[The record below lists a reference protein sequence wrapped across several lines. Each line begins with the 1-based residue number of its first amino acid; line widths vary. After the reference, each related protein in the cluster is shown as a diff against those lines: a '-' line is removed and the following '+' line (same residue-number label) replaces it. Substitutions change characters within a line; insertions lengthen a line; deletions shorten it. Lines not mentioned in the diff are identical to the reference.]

1 MADPRARSHVHTE
14 HDEREK
20 EAGPS
25 NGERPGDMTTQR
37 AILLV
42 LFVSLSAYANSLGN
56 GFAYD
61 DTQIVAGNP
70 VVTTPLLGE
79 ALFGP
84 YWAGVREGAGLYRPV
99 VVTSFALEWQAF
111 GGSPMAF
118 HAMNLLVHAGV
129 SVVLLMLLVSF
140 VPLVPALVGTLLF
153 AVHPLHVEAVA
164 NVVGRSELYAAGGVL
179 LACHVYLA
187 GADWTGARRGVRL
200 FAIAVLYLLAL
211 GSKEIAVTLPGVLV
225 LLELLRLSDV
235 PTRVRLR
242 RGLPVYVSLTAIL
255 AAYMV
260 LRTAV
265 LGTLVGE
272 AAAASLHGLSDG
284 ERVLTALSVWPEYM
298 RLLLFPL
305 DLVADYAPAV
315 IVTSRGVTPEVVAGV
330 GVIVG
335 LTVLA
340 WLMRERTP
348 MVTLGIA
355 WFVVTVLPVSNL
367 IIPAGM
373 LLAERTL
380 YLPSV
385 GLSIVVAGLV
395 ARFLSTFAR
404 TRVVAP
410 ALALVVGAL
419 LFVRTVLRNPTWLD
433 TYTVFNT
440 LAVEHPESYV
450 ALRARGGGLA
460 RAGDVAGAREAYETA
475 VALVPMHYAMLIEV
489 AQFYGSR
496 GQFAR
501 AEELLVQAVR
511 VSPGQAQ
518 AYRLL
523 SEYMIRQSRGR
534 DGHRIALT
542 GLARHGPEPNLW
554 ALVSESYVAK
564 GDLEGAARA
573 RIAALGQAP
582 ASSRDWGRLADIYQA
597 MGRPDEAAEARRR
610 QSAPGP
616 S

>member
-1 MADPRARSHVHTE
+1 
-14 HDEREK
+14 
-20 EAGPS
+20 
-25 NGERPGDMTTQR
+25 
-37 AILLV
+37 
-42 LFVSLSAYANSLGN
+42 
-56 GFAYD
+56 
-61 DTQIVAGNP
+61 
-70 VVTTPLLGE
+70 
-79 ALFGP
+79 
-84 YWAGVREGAGLYRPV
+84 
-99 VVTSFALEWQAF
+99 
-111 GGSPMAF
+111 
-118 HAMNLLVHAGV
+118 
-129 SVVLLMLLVSF
+129 
-140 VPLVPALVGTLLF
+140 
-153 AVHPLHVEAVA
+153 
-164 NVVGRSELYAAGGVL
+164 
-179 LACHVYLA
+179 
-187 GADWTGARRGVRL
+187 
-200 FAIAVLYLLAL
+200 
-211 GSKEIAVTLPGVLV
+211 
-225 LLELLRLSDV
+225 
-235 PTRVRLR
+235 
-242 RGLPVYVSLTAIL
+242 
-255 AAYMV
+255 
-260 LRTAV
+260 
-265 LGTLVGE
+265 
-272 AAAASLHGLSDG
+272 LHGLSDG

-315 IVTSRGVTPEVVAGV
+315 IVTSRGVTPEVVAGI
-330 GVIVG
+330 GVIMG

-340 WLMRERTP
+340 WLMQERTP

-450 ALRARGGGLA
+450 ALRARAGGLA

-597 MGRPDEAAEARRR
+597 MGRPEEAAEARRR
-610 QSAPGP
+610 QSASGP

>member
-1 MADPRARSHVHTE
+1 
-14 HDEREK
+14 
-20 EAGPS
+20 
-25 NGERPGDMTTQR
+25 
-37 AILLV
+37 
-42 LFVSLSAYANSLGN
+42 
-56 GFAYD
+56 
-61 DTQIVAGNP
+61 
-70 VVTTPLLGE
+70 
-79 ALFGP
+79 
-84 YWAGVREGAGLYRPV
+84 
-99 VVTSFALEWQAF
+99 
-111 GGSPMAF
+111 
-118 HAMNLLVHAGV
+118 
-129 SVVLLMLLVSF
+129 
-140 VPLVPALVGTLLF
+140 
-153 AVHPLHVEAVA
+153 
-164 NVVGRSELYAAGGVL
+164 
-179 LACHVYLA
+179 
-187 GADWTGARRGVRL
+187 
-200 FAIAVLYLLAL
+200 
-211 GSKEIAVTLPGVLV
+211 
-225 LLELLRLSDV
+225 
-235 PTRVRLR
+235 
-242 RGLPVYVSLTAIL
+242 
-255 AAYMV
+255 
-260 LRTAV
+260 V

-305 DLVADYAPAV
+305 DLVADYGPAV
-315 IVTSRGVTPEVVAGV
+315 IVTSRGATPEVVAGI

-395 ARFLSTFAR
+395 TRWAQPHRWVVRSRSVSAR

-496 GQFAR
+496 GQFGR

-542 GLARHGPEPNLW
+542 GLARYGPEPNLW

-597 MGRPDEAAEARRR
+597 MGRPEEAAEARRR
-610 QSAPGP
+610 QSASGP